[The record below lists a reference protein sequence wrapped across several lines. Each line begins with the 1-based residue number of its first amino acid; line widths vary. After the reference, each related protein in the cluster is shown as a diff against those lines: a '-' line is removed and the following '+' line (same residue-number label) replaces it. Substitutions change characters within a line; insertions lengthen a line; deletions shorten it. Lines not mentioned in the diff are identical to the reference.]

1 MTEGTKEIKTIKS
14 PVQSQART
22 EREKNQKISKKNH
35 EEWRNLKHHRTEQW
49 SAQEASF
56 FYLTVESVEK

>member
-22 EREKNQKISKKNH
+22 EREKNQKISKKNTKS
-35 EEWRNLKHHRTEQW
+35 EGI
-49 SAQEASF
+49 
-56 FYLTVESVEK
+56 